1 MATITTH
8 GSKRSKERC
17 GLGKSATPRMAER
30 ALDQGLR
37 HSEVAG
43 SLRRFLDA
51 LYLSHGN
58 ATNMR
63 IWNKKVYLFAQS
75 VLITI
80 IDVPARYHKTI
91 DKINEAREQ
100 MIG

>member
-1 MATITTH
+1 MATLTIH
-8 GSKRSKERC
+8 GGKRSKERC
-17 GLGKSATPRMAER
+17 GLGKSASSRMADR
-30 ALDQGLR
+30 ALEQGLR

-43 SLRRFLDA
+43 SLRRFLDS
-51 LYLSHGN
+51 LYLSHCN

-63 IWNKKVYLFAQS
+63 IWNKKVYLFRQN

-91 DKINEAREQ
+91 DKINEARQ

>member
-1 MATITTH
+1 MATLTIH
-8 GSKRSKERC
+8 GGKRSKERC
-17 GLGKSATPRMAER
+17 GLGKSASSRMADR

-43 SLRRFLDA
+43 SLRRFLDG
-51 LYLSHGN
+51 LYLAHRN
-58 ATNMR
+58 ADNMR
-63 IWNKKVYLFAQS
+63 IWNKKVYLFTQS
-75 VLITI
+75 LLITI